1 MRKTNNMNK
10 ITRLFR
16 SFPKK
21 KERNFV
27 WTLTGSTRPKG
38 QEDLAV
44 VGVPGDH
51 LVQLRADRA
60 LEQGVI
66 ALGDGGVVAADH
78 N

>member
-1 MRKTNNMNK
+1 MFRK
-10 ITRLFR
+10 L
-16 SFPKK
+16 SKK
-21 KERNFV
+21 KEWNFC
-27 WTLTGSTRPKG
+27 WLLTGSTRPKG
-38 QEDLAV
+38 QVDLAV